1 MSVETPEIPETGSS
15 NLTPGLKGESVHTIS
30 EKLEM
35 D

>member
-15 NLTPGLKGESVHTIS
+15 KRTPVLKGEGVHTGS
-30 EKLEM
+30 EKLQM

>member
-15 NLTPGLKGESVHTIS
+15 NHTPGLKGEGVHTRS
-30 EKLEM
+30 EKLQM